1 MLERKKKLN
10 KNIFFWTHTRHTIYN
25 AVQAHNIIYKC
36 INMYMRLD
44 TNSERKHIRMK
55 KTHIRITHIHTIY
68 ATQHACIQ
76 TDYRSRHARLLSV
89 VIIHNKKSIMRVCVC
104 IFVYEMKIIVINE
117 RRSVVSPTVFIF
129 FIIIIITL

>member
-25 AVQAHNIIYKC
+25 AVQAHNIIYTC

-104 IFVYEMKIIVINE
+104 VYLYTRWKLLLLM
-117 RRSVVSPTVFIF
+117 SVGQLCPLRFLYFS
-129 FIIIIITL
+129 L